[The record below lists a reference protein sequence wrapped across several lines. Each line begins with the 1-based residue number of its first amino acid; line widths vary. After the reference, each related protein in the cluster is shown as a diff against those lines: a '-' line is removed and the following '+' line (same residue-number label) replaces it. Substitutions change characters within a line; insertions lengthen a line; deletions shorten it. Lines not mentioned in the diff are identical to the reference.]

1 MNSLLH
7 NLIYLLPAAIVL
19 GLPGIAWQAWF
30 RDKDE
35 SLGSSLID
43 ATGLSISL
51 SALLALAAFLL
62 GWPISSVAITALYL
76 VMGVLAGLGL
86 IRLWRARQGNVA
98 PEASSRAAGNAL
110 AVSWWGGALLLL
122 VFALILAWRF
132 YQIRELALPAWVD
145 SVHHVLIVR
154 VMLEIGG
161 VPQTLEPYLPV
172 PFYYHFGFHALAAVF
187 SFVSRLPPEQ
197 AVLFIGQVLNALVA
211 VSIFRLGLA
220 LWNDWRR
227 AGLAAILVGFVSQ
240 MPAYYVTWGRYTLL
254 TGLVLLPLAMAVVL
268 DIIHKG
274 GSPARVARLAVL
286 SGGLLLVH
294 YFAAILF
301 ALYFAFVGL
310 HALLRDWRDRQLLRG
325 SRWLPLALGA
335 VSGAVLAA
343 PWIYRTWGYASVGV
357 TAGAALSTTA
367 SDALYFPNYLS
378 YLWRMAGPNRN
389 YLLLA
394 LAPLGLL
401 VAGLRPKS
409 RAFAAWSLALIL
421 FSFPWGFYLAPFR
434 PDHVVIVLFL
444 PATLLVSDFLV
455 TAGETLQAGHFP
467 KLGKVLLASA
477 ILSLLAWGVWDTR
490 SILNRS
496 TVLASE
502 ADARAV
508 QWIARN
514 TPAEARFYI
523 NTAFWQGVTYRGV
536 DGGWWILPLTGRA
549 TLLPPVVYEWGT
561 GDYTFAIRAN
571 AKQASSLEGCTP
583 EFWEL
588 VRANGLTHVYLSG
601 ERGSLRPSAV
611 QSCPGFQLLY
621 AEQGVYVYALTP

>member
-1 MNSLLH
+1 MSSLL
-7 NLIYLLPAAIVL
+7 NNVIYLIPAAIVL

-30 RDKDE
+30 RDKHD
-35 SLGSSLID
+35 SLAGALID
-43 ATGLSISL
+43 ATGISISL

-62 GWPISSVAITALYL
+62 GWPLPSWAIIGLYL
-76 VMGVLAGLGL
+76 AAGLLAGLGL
-86 IRLWRARQGNVA
+86 FHLWRARQLNYTR
-98 PEASSRAAGNAL
+98 EASPGMVGNAL
-110 AVSWWGGALLLL
+110 AAPWWGGALLLL
-122 VFALILAWRF
+122 GFTFILAWRF

-154 VMLEIGG
+154 VMLETGG
-161 VPQTLEPYLPV
+161 VPQSLAPYLPV

-187 SFVSRLPPEQ
+187 SFLSRLSPEQ
-197 AVLFIGQVLNALVA
+197 AVLIIGQVLNALVA
-211 VSIFRLGLA
+211 VSVFRLGLA
-220 LWNDWRR
+220 LWDDWRR

-254 TGLVLLPLAMAVVL
+254 TGLVLLPLAMAVVVE
-268 DIIHKG
+268 IINKG
-274 GSPARVARLAVL
+274 GSPARVARLAVF
-286 SGGLLLVH
+286 SGGLLLAH

-301 ALYFAFVGL
+301 ALYLVFAGL
-310 HALLRDWRDRQLLRG
+310 HAWVRDWRDRQLLQG
-325 SRWLPLALGA
+325 SRWLPLTLGA
-335 VSGAVLAA
+335 VGGALLAA
-343 PWIYRTWGYASVGV
+343 PWIYRTWEYASAGV
-357 TAGAALSTTA
+357 MVGAALSTSA

-389 YLLLA
+389 YLLLG

-401 VAGLRPKS
+401 VAGMRPKN
-409 RAFAAWSLALIL
+409 RAFVAWAVTLIL

-434 PDHVVIVLFL
+434 PDHIVIVLFL
-444 PATLLVSDFLV
+444 PATLLVADFLM
-455 TAGETLQAGHFP
+455 TAGETLQAGRFP
-467 KLGKVLLASA
+467 RLGKLLLASA

-490 SILNRS
+490 SILNRA
-496 TVLASE
+496 TVLATE

-508 QWIARN
+508 QWIAGH
-514 TPAEARFYI
+514 TPTEARFYI

-561 GDYTFAIRAN
+561 SDYTFAIRAN

-621 AEQGVYVYALTP
+621 AEQGVYIYALEP